1 MIDVRK
7 ALAEID
13 DQTLL
18 VEGFDDAIV
27 GYALRCGQPVLAVY
41 DQRKCVDILMRRDGM
56 TREDAE
62 EFFDFNVLG
71 AWVGD
76 RTPLFLYRLDEGET
90 P

>member
-1 MIDVRK
+1 MTTTRE

-41 DQRKCVDILMRRDGM
+41 DQRKCIEILMQRDGM

-62 EFFDFNVLG
+62 EFFDFNVVG

-76 RTPLFLYRLDEGET
+76 RTPLFLYRLDGET

>member
-1 MIDVRK
+1 MTDARK

-18 VEGFDDAIV
+18 VEGFDKAIV

-41 DQRKCVDILMRRDGM
+41 DQQKCIEILMQRDGM

-76 RTPLFLYRLDEGET
+76 RTPLFLYHLDGET

>member
-1 MIDVRK
+1 MTDPRKTLADIDE
-7 ALAEID
+7 EILCAD
-13 DQTLL
+13 
-18 VEGFDDAIV
+18 GFDDAIV

-41 DQRKCVDILMRRDGM
+41 DQRKCIEILMQRDGM

-62 EFFDFNVLG
+62 EFFDFNVIG